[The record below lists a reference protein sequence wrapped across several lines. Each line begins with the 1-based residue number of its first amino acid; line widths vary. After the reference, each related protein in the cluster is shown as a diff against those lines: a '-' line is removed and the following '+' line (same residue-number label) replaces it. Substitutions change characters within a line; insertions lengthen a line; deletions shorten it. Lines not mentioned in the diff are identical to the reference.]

1 MSDALDKSPESVTE
15 IIRTKEDIGIALNDL
30 PDREKEIIR
39 MRFGLGGIDVVSL
52 DAIGRI
58 FNISRER
65 VRQLELKAFKKLK
78 DILAKYSF
86 ITPQEAKNLK
96 LDSRSGKDRRTKET
110 ILSPLTDKRFNTDR
124 RTQWI

>member
-1 MSDALDKSPESVTE
+1 LDKSPESVTE